1 MVFNSLTFVIF
12 FAVVLAIY
20 YGLKSWKAR
29 KFVLLVSSYL
39 FYAAWNPPFVA
50 LLWFSTVIDWYA
62 AKVVYGTSR
71 KAIKNLG
78 LGMSLAANLGLLAY
92 FKYAGFAL
100 ESFTA
105 ILNTMGVEF
114 AAAVPDIILPM
125 GISFYTFQTLSYTID
140 IYRGKDKPS
149 ESFLDYTLYVTF
161 FPQLVA
167 GPIVRSTEFLPQCKE
182 QKLWHADNFAYGLA
196 LMVFGLFQKIVLA
209 DALLAPVV
217 ERVYDQ
223 MTHPNSLAAWTGTL
237 AFSGQI
243 FFDFAGYSTCAIG
256 CSLCL
261 GFTLPRNFRSPY
273 GAIGFSDF
281 WQRWHITLSTWLR
294 DYLYI
299 PLGGNRHGLHRTLA
313 NLIATML
320 IGGLWHGA
328 AWTFVVWGAL
338 HGCYLVV
345 ERVLQKMFGQLEF
358 WKSAGARSLLMIGTF
373 VAICFAWV
381 FFRASDFTKA
391 TAVTFAMA
399 SPTVIGDALDSKSIL
414 ITLTLVTSLLATHAL
429 TRKVQIQDRLD
440 QIPTWLIASALG
452 IMLYLCV
459 TMPGNDRAFIYF
471 QF

>member
-12 FAVVLAIY
+12 FVTVVAIY
-20 YGLKSWKAR
+20 YALRNWKAR
-29 KFVLLVSSYL
+29 KLLLLLSSYL
-39 FYAAWNPPFVA
+39 FYSAWNPPFVI
-50 LLWFSTVIDWYA
+50 LLFISTVLDWYA
-62 AKVVYGTSR
+62 ARVVYQARSQT
-71 KAIKNLG
+71 IKNLG
-78 LGMSLAANLGLLAY
+78 LGISLAVNLGLLAY

-100 ESFTA
+100 ESFVA
-105 ILNTMGVEF
+105 VVNSFGVSF

-125 GISFYTFQTLSYTID
+125 GISFYTFQTLSYTLD
-140 IYRGKDKPS
+140 VYRGKDKPS
-149 ESFLDYTLYVTF
+149 DSFLDYALYVTF

-167 GPIVRSTEFLPQCKE
+167 GPIVRSTEFLPQCKQE
-182 QKLWHADNFAYGLA
+182 KLWNGDRFAYGLA

-223 MTHPNSLAAWTGTL
+223 MVLPNTISAWTGTL
-237 AFSGQI
+237 AFAGQI
-243 FFDFAGYSTCAIG
+243 FFDFGGYSTCAIG
-256 CSLCL
+256 AALCL

-281 WQRWHITLSTWLR
+281 WQRWHITLSSWLR

-345 ERVLQKMFGQLEF
+345 ERLLKQLFGKSPF
-358 WKSAGARSLLMIGTF
+358 WKRMLPQWGLMIGTF

-381 FFRASDFTKA
+381 FFRATSFAQAA
-391 TAVTFAMA
+391 TVMTAMSVRPRQA
-399 SPTVIGDALDSKSIL
+399 
-414 ITLTLVTSLLATHAL
+414 
-429 TRKVQIQDRLD
+429 R
-440 QIPTWLIASALG
+440 
-452 IMLYLCV
+452 
-459 TMPGNDRAFIYF
+459 
-471 QF
+471 